1 MLQLSEYEVNAI
13 NKFGESVHNGKWSNE
28 GLVKLIEQAD
38 DFLNI
43 KTVPDYSKHTG
54 ISDVAARKDTF
65 FRKNRTIFNTKYIID
80 NY

>member
-1 MLQLSEYEVNAI
+1 MPQLSQYEDLSL
-13 NKFGESVHNGKWSNE
+13 KKLGESIHQGKWTND
-28 GLVKLIEQAD
+28 GLVKLIELAG

-43 KTVPDYSKHTG
+43 KTVPEYAKEKG

-65 FRKNRTIFNTKYIID
+65 YRKNRTIFNSKFVID